1 MIINKKEKIIK
12 ISIALIVIGIVI
24 SIVGFGIGGF
34 NLDVF
39 KSSNTQKWYNVIDI
53 N

>member
-1 MIINKKEKIIK
+1 MINKKEKIIK

-24 SIVGFGIGGF
+24 SIVGFGLGGF
-34 NLDVF
+34 NLNVF
-39 KSSNTQKWYNVIDI
+39 KYSDTQKWYNVIDI